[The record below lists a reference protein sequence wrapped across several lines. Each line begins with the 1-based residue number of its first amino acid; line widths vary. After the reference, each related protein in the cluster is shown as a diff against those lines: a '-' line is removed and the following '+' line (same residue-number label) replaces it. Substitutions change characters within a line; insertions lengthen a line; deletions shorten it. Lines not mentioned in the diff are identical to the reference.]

1 MVFTIDHQL
10 CRNQLWMDW
19 GEKADWNDFRAKMN
33 RGCTSQWAADNKLRT
48 ECDQRNKI
56 NKKKRTQ
63 HIYATGTGT
72 WLRQRRGATNEK
84 ETDWW
89 FVDYRRFF
97 FRLSCSPSFHWY
109 YSMHIRPLSPWKRVY
124 SQTANLLSQSYFII
138 EISFSTK
145 SNFSVIFFCH
155 TWLGKTIQR

>member
-56 NKKKRTQ
+56 NKKKTHTT
-63 HIYATGTGT
+63 HIRHWNWYVVAATEGGDERKRDRLMIC
-72 WLRQRRGATNEK
+72 WLQT
-84 ETDWW
+84 
-89 FVDYRRFF
+89 FF